1 MAGGGVKSAR
11 EERGLLTFAEKHKL
25 PVMAAFRRHDV
36 FPNDHPLS
44 AGHLGLGMAKEIRET
59 VAQSDLIVACGTR
72 LSEVTTQDYS
82 IITAEKKLL
91 QMHID
96 VATLGN
102 VYAPDLGIVADLREA
117 LEAFTDRKSV
127 V

>member
-11 EERGLLTFAEKHKL
+11 AERALLTFAEKHKL

-36 FPNDHPLS
+36 FPNDHPLYV
-44 AGHLGLGMAKEIRET
+44 GHLGLGMAKEIRET

-72 LSEVTTQDYS
+72 LCEVTTQDYS

-91 QMHID
+91 QIDID
-96 VATLGN
+96 VASLGN
-102 VYAPDLGIVADLREA
+102 VYAIDLDIVDDLSAA
-117 LEAFTDRKSV
+117 LATITLYRGSR
-127 V
+127 